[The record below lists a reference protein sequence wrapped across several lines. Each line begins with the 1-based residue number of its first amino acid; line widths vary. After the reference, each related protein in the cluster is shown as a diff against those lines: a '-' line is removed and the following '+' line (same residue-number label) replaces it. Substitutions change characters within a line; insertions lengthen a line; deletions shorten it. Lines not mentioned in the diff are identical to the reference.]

1 MRARLG
7 TRRLN
12 SAQFSYSLEATQGSS
27 IKSKSAR
34 QRHHG
39 PRNTFEL
46 QEASVNPRFP
56 FPLAILARARRRSP
70 STGSKEPTLPVRT
83 TQSGVLTATAVQ
95 GLAKCPEGE
104 RARPHAELALSR
116 PSSATEQPISKG
128 PHATLAYHPT
138 SPYNMGFS
146 SPRSGPE
153 RSEGP
158 SGSVAIPRWRAP
170 DVNAELEWSGCR
182 EATPRPPPSPSP
194 TSAQSP
200 APTPSR
206 RCRSLRR
213 PSADDV

>member
-116 PSSATEQPISKG
+116 PSSATEQPISKR
-128 PHATLAYHPT
+128 PQATLLYHP
-138 SPYNMGFS
+138 
-146 SPRSGPE
+146 
-153 RSEGP
+153 
-158 SGSVAIPRWRAP
+158 
-170 DVNAELEWSGCR
+170 
-182 EATPRPPPSPSP
+182 
-194 TSAQSP
+194 Q
-200 APTPSR
+200 APTTWDSAARDRDLSGAKGPAGLLQSR
-206 RCRSLRR
+206 VGGPRT
-213 PSADDV
+213 